1 MSQAPKTR
9 NLRKYVV
16 HLYRSV
22 SQSLH
27 EFYPE
32 AGFFVLQEKTA
43 TVGVSLE
50 SDFHLQVGSVSF
62 ARE

>member
-1 MSQAPKTR
+1 MPQAPKTR

-22 SQSLH
+22 SQSLN

-32 AGFFVLQEKTA
+32 AGFFVLQDQTA
-43 TVGVSLE
+43 IVGVSLE
-50 SDFHLQVGSVSF
+50 GGFHF
-62 ARE
+62 